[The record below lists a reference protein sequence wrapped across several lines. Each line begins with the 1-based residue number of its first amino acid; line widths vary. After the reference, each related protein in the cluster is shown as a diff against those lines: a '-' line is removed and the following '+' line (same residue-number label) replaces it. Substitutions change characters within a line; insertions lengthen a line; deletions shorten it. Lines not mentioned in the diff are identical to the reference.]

1 MFFLKCLGI
10 YLGMKTFMCMFY
22 PAAYFKLGG
31 KSCRSFGNSMHNL
44 KIVYVNS
51 DVVTY
56 CIPGS
61 FSYESG
67 NMKNWK
73 DAVSVVS
80 AYSK

>member
-1 MFFLKCLGI
+1 
-10 YLGMKTFMCMFY
+10 MKTFMCMFRL
-22 PAAYFKLGG
+22 AAYFKLGV
-31 KSCRSFGNSMHNL
+31 KSFRSFGSSMHNL
-44 KIVYVNS
+44 KLVYVNS
-51 DVVTY
+51 DVTY

-73 DAVSVVS
+73 DVVSVVS

>member
-1 MFFLKCLGI
+1 MKTFM
-10 YLGMKTFMCMFY
+10 GMKTFMCMFY
-22 PAAYFKLGG
+22 LAAYFKLGV
-31 KSCRSFGNSMHNL
+31 KSFRRFGNSMHNL

-67 NMKNWK
+67 NMKNGK
-73 DAVSVVS
+73 DVVSVVS
-80 AYSK
+80 AYRK